1 MIDGV
6 SAQTY
11 VDRPPIPALG
21 DLVRVVWIQQIGT
34 EPYLQRDLPTGGVEL
49 HCPIGSIPRLVGPLT
64 HTCVEILAPADDR
77 DRRSLSSGAAAA
89 VLGLPASE
97 LVDLT
102 LDLSEVWGPA
112 AVVLSELLLATS
124 SPEAALGV
132 VQDQLVRRRAGGT
145 QPDPLVSELVRQLMQ
160 RQVGEVSLL
169 GSRLAISQSQLRRR
183 CLAAVGMGPK
193 ALQRTLRFQGF
204 LALVQ
209 SGALVGPGAGGDLAA
224 LAAEAGYADQAHL
237 SRECLRLAGLP
248 PRAFVGDVAGRCT
261 CGHDHSA
268 SFVPILRARFAAGGV
283 AA

>member
-11 VDRPPIPALG
+11 VERPPVPALG

-132 VQDQLVRRRAGGT
+132 VQDQLVRRRAVARS
-145 QPDPLVSELVRQLMQ
+145 PIRWCRSWC
-160 RQVGEVSLL
+160 
-169 GSRLAISQSQLRRR
+169 GS
-183 CLAAVGMGPK
+183 
-193 ALQRTLRFQGF
+193 
-204 LALVQ
+204 
-209 SGALVGPGAGGDLAA
+209 
-224 LAAEAGYADQAHL
+224 
-237 SRECLRLAGLP
+237 
-248 PRAFVGDVAGRCT
+248 
-261 CGHDHSA
+261 
-268 SFVPILRARFAAGGV
+268 
-283 AA
+283 